1 MMVEKRI
8 GDLFQVRSRFLRS
21 AHLERDFNDP
31 ACLSGYVVTDFTS
44 SCLGYVANGLKPR
57 SGQRAWRLTGD
68 YGSGKSSFALL
79 LAHWFAGRDKTF
91 KTLQPELRE
100 AVDFRRFGIAQRPLF
115 VPVLVTC
122 SRQALGTSI
131 LSSLYQT
138 LVQIYGRGT
147 KRNLVREVERLINS
161 GQEPTDDQIFR
172 LVLETNSRIIA
183 DTKGNGLI
191 LILDELGK
199 FLEFA
204 ALHPQRQD
212 IFLLQRLA
220 EAASRSGDHPLF
232 VVCLLHQGF
241 NAYSDLLNQSAQR
254 EWEKIAGR
262 FEEIVFSQPVDQ
274 IAHVIAS
281 AMNVRTKEI
290 PETASLDLQRAM
302 KQIMERGWFG
312 SSSTKSLL
320 DVITRLYP
328 LHPTVLPILIRTFR
342 RFGQNE
348 RSLFSFLLSNE
359 PFGLQAFSEKSLQ
372 ESDLYRLHDFYDYV
386 RTNFGHRL
394 ALQSYR
400 SHWNLI
406 DSVVESFATEDE
418 LQVKIL
424 KTVGILNL
432 INDGDLVPTEESVV
446 LALSRFHPTERR
458 RVQGTLKKLRKDK
471 GVLYDR
477 GRVRGLCLWPHT
489 SVDLEKA
496 YEDARRVV
504 DDPQHVGSFIKDSLE
519 SLPIVA
525 RRHYIETGNLRHFDV
540 HYCSVNELSGPFER
554 HGIDAD
560 GLIIVPLCET
570 ETERETALEFA
581 KDLSVQERS
590 NCLVA
595 VPCPLNHLASLIQE
609 VQRWEWISTNILE
622 LNADKFARE
631 EVSRQKS
638 AARLQLEKRI
648 QSNVGF
654 KQFTGQMMLEWFH
667 EGRPLRVKDGRELL
681 SILSRI
687 FDKVYDHAPRIQN
700 ELVNRRNLSSA
711 AAAARMRLIERMFT
725 DAETEFLG
733 MIPEKKPPEM
743 SIYLSVLKNTGL
755 HRMQEDR
762 WRIGEPKEDI
772 DKKCNVLPTLR
783 RIRQIV
789 MKKTDSRVNIAA
801 LFAELREPP
810 YGVRDGLIPLF
821 LTAFAIAYEKDVAFY
836 KDGTFLREL
845 NDKAMLVLTKA
856 PERFDIQYCKIEGV
870 RAELFQRLLT
880 VLDIKGTA
888 RREFELLDVVKQLC
902 VFVAQLP
909 TYVLN
914 TKNLSGKTLAV
925 RDAILNARE
934 PAKLIFTELPKACG
948 FEPIQAETSASKP
961 VSVFVKTLKAS
972 LDDLKVAFPELR
984 ERLRHEF
991 RAAFDLPGTFEQF
1004 RTALSA
1010 RSEQILLTITEPKL
1024 RAFCLR
1030 LMDDSLP
1037 ESDWLESVASYLA
1050 LKPPS
1055 TWHDVEEEVFSY
1067 ELSQYAAKFHRVE
1080 SIAFARG
1087 KAPQNSVGVRL
1098 AITQADGVEH
1108 DQVVHYAANEEE
1120 QLQDLQRQFERLLT
1134 KDKRLGLVAASR
1146 AIWTNLAEGEKR
1158 KT

>member
-1 MMVEKRI
+1 MVRKRI
-8 GDLFQVRSRFLRS
+8 SDLFRVKSRFLRS

-31 ACLSGYVVTDFTS
+31 TCLSGYVVTDFTR
-44 SCLGYVANGLKPR
+44 SCLGHVANGLNAR
-57 SGQRAWRLTGD
+57 SGQRAWRMTGD

-79 LAHWFAGRDKTF
+79 LAHWFAGREKPF
-91 KTLQPELRE
+91 PPELSKVVGYRQ
-100 AVDFRRFGIAQRPLF
+100 FGVTRQPDF

-131 LSSLYQT
+131 LRSLHQT
-138 LVQIYGRGT
+138 LAQIYTRRT
-147 KRNLVREVERLINS
+147 KRSLVPEVECLLGA
-161 GQEPTDDQIFR
+161 GQEPADDQIFR
-172 LVLETNSRIIA
+172 LIHEVNSRIIA
-183 DTKGNGLI
+183 DSKGSGLI

-220 EAASRSGDHPLF
+220 EAASRSGDQPLF

-241 NAYSDLLNQSAQR
+241 NAYSDLLSQSAQR

-262 FEEIVFSQPVDQ
+262 FEEIVFNQPIDQ
-274 IAHVIAS
+274 IANVIAS
-281 AMNVRTKEI
+281 AINVRTEQILKTE
-290 PETASLDLQRAM
+290 SLELRQAM

-320 DVITRLYP
+320 AVATRLYP
-328 LHPTVLPILIRTFR
+328 LHPMVLPILIRTFR

-359 PFGLQAFSEKSLQ
+359 PFGLQAFSEKNLQ
-372 ESDLYRLHDFYDYV
+372 EGDLYRLHNFYDYV

-394 ALQSYR
+394 AVQSYR

-432 INDGDLVPTEESVV
+432 INDGDLLPTEESVV
-446 LALSRFHPTERR
+446 SALSRFHHTERKQVQNVLTKLHKDR
-458 RVQGTLKKLRKDK
+458 R
-471 GVLYDR
+471 VLYDR
-477 GRVRGLCLWPHT
+477 GRARGLCLWPHT
-489 SVDLEKA
+489 SIDLEKA
-496 YEDARRVV
+496 YEDASRVV
-504 DDPQHVGSFIKDSLE
+504 DAPQHVGSFIKDSLE
-519 SLPIVA
+519 SRPIVA
-525 RRHYIETGNLRHFDV
+525 RRHYIKTGNLRYFDV
-540 HYCSVNELSGPFER
+540 RYCSVNELSGLFEWCPTV
-554 HGIDAD
+554 AD

-570 ETERETALEFA
+570 VTERETALEFV
-581 KDLSVQERS
+581 KETRVKRHSDW
-590 NCLVA
+590 LVA
-595 VPCPLNHLASLIQE
+595 VSSPLNHLANLVQE
-609 VQRWEWISTNILE
+609 VQRWEWISTNTPE

-631 EVSRQKS
+631 EASRQKA
-638 AARLQLEKRI
+638 AARLQLERRI
-648 QSNVGF
+648 QSYVGF
-654 KQFTGQMMLEWFH
+654 KQFIDQMMLEWFH
-667 EGRPLRVKDGRELL
+667 KGRPLKIKDGRELL
-681 SILSRI
+681 SKLSRI
-687 FDKVYDHAPRIQN
+687 FDEVYNRAPRIHS
-700 ELVNRRNLSSA
+700 ELVNRRSLSSA

-725 DAETEFLG
+725 NAETEFLG

-743 SIYLSVLKNTGL
+743 SMYLSVLKNTGL
-755 HRMQEDR
+755 HDLQENR
-762 WRIGEPKEDI
+762 WRIGEPNNEI
-772 DKKCNVLPTLR
+772 DKKCKVLPTFQ
-783 RIRQIV
+783 RIHEIV
-789 MKKTDSRVNIAA
+789 REKPDSRVNAA
-801 LFAELREPP
+801 FLFAELRNPP
-810 YGVRDGLIPLF
+810 YGVRNGLIPLL
-821 LTAFAIAYEKDVAFY
+821 LTVFAIAHEKDVAFY
-836 KDGTFLREL
+836 KDGTFLHEL
-845 NDKAMLVLTKA
+845 NGETMLLLTKA

-880 VLDIKGTA
+880 VLDIK
-888 RREFELLDVVKQLC
+888 EKVPQKFELLDMVRQLC

-914 TKNLSGKTLAV
+914 TKRLSGTTLAV

-934 PAKLIFTELPKACG
+934 PVKLLFTALPKACG
-948 FEPIQAETSASKP
+948 FEPIRAETSVSKTVP
-961 VSVFVKTLKAS
+961 IFVKALRAA
-972 LDDLKVAFPELR
+972 LDDLKMAFPELQ
-984 ERLRHEF
+984 ERLRKEF
-991 RAAFDLPGTFEQF
+991 RTVFDLPGTFQQF

-1055 TWHDVEEEVFSY
+1055 KWHDAEEEVFSY
-1067 ELSQYAAKFHRVE
+1067 ELSQYSARFHRVE
-1080 SIAFARG
+1080 SVAFAEG
-1087 KAPQNSVGVRL
+1087 KLPKNSVGVRL

-1108 DQVVHYAANEEE
+1108 EQVVYYGPNEEE
-1120 QLQDLQRQFERLLT
+1120 QLQDLQRQIQRLLT

-1146 AIWTNLAEGEKR
+1146 AIRANLEDGEKGEA
-1158 KT
+1158 

>member
-1 MMVEKRI
+1 MVRKKI

-21 AHLERDFNDP
+21 AHLERDFDDP
-31 ACLSGYVVTDFTS
+31 TCLSGYVMTNFTH
-44 SCLGYVANGLKPR
+44 SCLGNVANGLKPR
-57 SGQRAWRLTGD
+57 SGQRAWRMTGD

-79 LAHWFAGRDKTF
+79 LAHWFAGREKIF
-91 KTLQPELRE
+91 PPELRK
-100 AVDFRRFGIAQRPLF
+100 AVDFRQFAVPRRPHF

-131 LSSLYQT
+131 LNSLHET
-138 LVQIYGRGT
+138 LTQIYERGT
-147 KRNLVREVERLINS
+147 KRNLVREVERLLNA

-172 LVLETNSRIIA
+172 LVLEVNSRIIA
-183 DTKGNGLI
+183 DSKGKGLI

-220 EAASRSGDHPLF
+220 EAASRSGDQPLF
-232 VVCLLHQGF
+232 VICLLHQGF
-241 NAYSDLLNQSAQR
+241 NAYSDLLSQSAQR

-262 FEEIVFSQPVDQ
+262 FEEIVFNQPIDQ
-274 IAHVIAS
+274 VANVIA
-281 AMNVRTKEI
+281 AAINVRTREI
-290 PETASLDLQRAM
+290 PKTKSLELRQAM
-302 KQIMERGWFG
+302 EQVMAQGWFG

-320 DVITRLYP
+320 AVANRLYP

-348 RSLFSFLLSNE
+348 RSLFSFLMSNE
-359 PFGLQAFSEKSLQ
+359 PFGLQAFSEESLQ
-372 ESDLYRLHDFYDYV
+372 EGNLYRLHNFYDYV

-394 ALQSYR
+394 AIQSYR

-432 INDGDLVPTEESVV
+432 INDGDLLPTEESVV
-446 LALSRFHPTERR
+446 LALARFHPTERK
-458 RVQGTLKKLRKDK
+458 RVQNTLKKFHKDRR
-471 GVLYDR
+471 VLYDR
-477 GRVRGLCLWPHT
+477 GRARGLCLWPHT

-496 YEDARRVV
+496 YEDACRFV
-504 DDPQHVGSFIKDSLE
+504 DAPQHVGSLIKDSLE
-519 SLPIVA
+519 SRPLVA

-540 HYCSVNELSGPFER
+540 RYCSVHELSGLFER
-554 HGIDAD
+554 HLTNAD

-570 ETERETALEFA
+570 PTERETALEFV
-581 KDLSVQERS
+581 KELRVKQHS
-590 NCLVA
+590 NWLVA
-595 VPCPLNHLASLIQE
+595 VPCPLNHLTNLVQE
-609 VQRWEWISTNILE
+609 VQRWEWIFTNTPE

-631 EVSRQKS
+631 EVSRQKA

-648 QSNVGF
+648 QSYVGF
-654 KQFTGQMMLEWFH
+654 KTFTGQMMLEWFH
-667 EGRPLRVKDGRELL
+667 EGLPLKIKDGRELL
-681 SILSRI
+681 STLSRI
-687 FDKVYDHAPRIQN
+687 FDKVYDHAPRIHS

-711 AAAARMRLIERMFT
+711 AAAARMRLIERMLT
-725 DAETEFLG
+725 NPGIKFLG

-743 SIYLSVLKNTGL
+743 SMYLSVLENTGL
-755 HRMQEDR
+755 HHMEENR
-762 WRIGEPKEDI
+762 WRIGEPNNEI
-772 DKKCNVLPTLR
+772 DKKCNVLPTVQ
-783 RIRQIV
+783 RIREIV
-789 MKKTDSRVNIAA
+789 LEKPDSRVNIAS
-801 LFAELREPP
+801 LFTELRKPP

-821 LTAFAIAYEKDVAFY
+821 LTVFAIAHEKDVAFY

-845 NDKAMLVLTKA
+845 TGETMLVLTKA

-880 VLDIKGTA
+880 ALDVRGAA
-888 RREFELLDVVKQLC
+888 RREFELLDMVKQLC
-902 VFVAQLP
+902 IFVAQLP

-914 TKNLSGKTLAV
+914 TKKLSGTTLAV
-925 RDAILNARE
+925 RDTILNARE
-934 PAKLIFTELPKACG
+934 PVKLLFTELPKACG
-948 FEPIQAETSASKP
+948 FEPVQAETTASKTVP
-961 VSVFVKTLKAS
+961 VFVKALRAA
-972 LDDLKVAFPELR
+972 LDDLKVAFPELQD
-984 ERLRHEF
+984 RLRKEL

-1004 RTALSA
+1004 RTALST

-1037 ESDWLESVASYLA
+1037 ESDWLESIASYLA

-1055 TWHDVEEEVFSY
+1055 KWHDEEEDFFSY
-1067 ELSQYAAKFHRVE
+1067 ELSQYVARFHRVE
-1080 SIAFARG
+1080 SIAFAGG
-1087 KAPQNSVGVRL
+1087 KARKNSVGVRL
-1098 AITQADGVEH
+1098 AITQANGVEH
-1108 DQVVHYAANEEE
+1108 EQVVHYAANEED
-1120 QLQDLQRQFERLLT
+1120 QLQDLQKQFERLLS
-1134 KDKRLGLVAASR
+1134 KDKRLGLVAVSR
-1146 AIWTNLAEGEKR
+1146 AIWTNLPEEEKR
-1158 KT
+1158 KA

>member
-1 MMVEKRI
+1 MT
-8 GDLFQVRSRFLRS
+8 
-21 AHLERDFNDP
+21 N
-31 ACLSGYVVTDFTS
+31 FTR
-44 SCLGYVANGLKPR
+44 SCLGNLANGLKPR
-57 SGQRAWRLTGD
+57 SGQRAWRMTGD

-79 LAHWFAGRDKTF
+79 LAHCFAGREKTF
-91 KTLQPELRE
+91 PSELRK
-100 AVDFRRFGIAQRPLF
+100 AVDFRQFGVRGRPHF

-138 LVQIYGRGT
+138 LTQIYRRGT
-147 KRNLVREVERLINS
+147 KIRLVREVERLLNS

-172 LVLETNSRIIA
+172 LVLEVNSRIIA

-220 EAASRSGDHPLF
+220 EAASRSGDQPLF
-232 VVCLLHQGF
+232 VICLLHQGF
-241 NAYSDLLNQSAQR
+241 NAYSDLLSQSAQR

-262 FEEIVFSQPVDQ
+262 FEEIVFNQPIDQ
-274 IAHVIAS
+274 IANVIAS
-281 AMNVRTKEI
+281 AMNVRTRGVPQAE
-290 PETASLDLQRAM
+290 SLELRQAM
-302 KQIMERGWFG
+302 KQIMATGWFG

-320 DVITRLYP
+320 DVVTRLYP
-328 LHPTVLPILIRTFR
+328 IHPTVLPILIRTFR

-372 ESDLYRLHDFYDYV
+372 EGELYRLHHFYDYV

-394 ALQSYR
+394 AFQSYR

-424 KTVGILNL
+424 KTVGVLNL

-446 LALSRFHPTERR
+446 LALSRFQPAERK
-458 RVQGTLKKLRKDK
+458 RVQSTLKKLHKDR

-489 SVDLEKA
+489 SADLEKA

-504 DDPQHVGSFIKDSLE
+504 DAPQHVGSLIKDSLE
-519 SLPIVA
+519 SRPIVA

-540 HYCSVNELSGPFER
+540 HYCSVNELSGLFELNVTT
-554 HGIDAD
+554 AD

-570 ETERETALEFA
+570 TTERKTALEFA
-581 KDLSVQERS
+581 KDPSVQERS
-590 NCLVA
+590 NWLVA
-595 VPCPLNHLASLIQE
+595 VPCPLNHLASLVQE
-609 VQRWEWISTNILE
+609 FQRWEWISTNILE

-631 EVSRQKS
+631 EVSRQKA
-638 AARLQLEKRI
+638 AARLQLDKRI
-648 QSNVGF
+648 QSYVGF

-667 EGRPLRVKDGRELL
+667 EGRPLKMKDGRELL
-681 SILSRI
+681 SRLSRI
-687 FDKVYDHAPRIQN
+687 CDEVYNCAPRIQN

-725 DAETEFLG
+725 EPGTKFLG

-743 SIYLSVLKNTGL
+743 SMYLSVLKSTGL
-755 HRMQEDR
+755 HHVQEDR
-762 WRIGEPKEDI
+762 WRIGAPNDEI
-772 DKKCNVLPTLR
+772 DEKCNVLPTLQ
-783 RIRQIV
+783 RIRELV
-789 MKKTDSRVNIAA
+789 MDKADSRVNMAL
-801 LFAELREPP
+801 LFAELRRPP
-810 YGVRDGLIPLF
+810 YGVRDGLIPLL
-821 LTAFAIAYEKDVAFY
+821 LTVFAIAYEKDVAFY

-845 NDKAMLVLTKA
+845 NGGAMLLLTKA
-856 PERFDIQYCKIEGV
+856 PERFDIQYCKMEGV
-870 RAELFQRLLT
+870 RAELFQRLLN
-880 VLDIKGTA
+880 VLDIKGSA
-888 RREFELLDVVKQLC
+888 QREFELLDVVKQLC

-914 TKNLSGKTLAV
+914 TKKLSGKTLAV

-934 PAKLIFTELPKACG
+934 PAKLLFTELPKACG
-948 FEPIQAETSASKP
+948 FEPIQAETLTSKP
-961 VSVFVKTLKAS
+961 VSVFVKTLKAA

-991 RAAFDLPGTFEQF
+991 RAAFDLPGTFQQF
-1004 RTALSA
+1004 KTALSA

-1037 ESDWLESVASYLA
+1037 ETDWLESVASYLA

-1055 TWHDVEEEVFSY
+1055 KWHDVEEEVFSY
-1067 ELSQYAAKFHRVE
+1067 ELNQYAVRFHRVE
-1080 SIAFARG
+1080 SIAFAGG
-1087 KAPQNSVGVRL
+1087 KLPKNSIGVRL

-1108 DQVVHYAANEEE
+1108 EQVVHYAPTEED
-1120 QLQDLQRQFERLLT
+1120 QLQDLQRQFESLLT

-1146 AIWTNLAEGEKR
+1146 AISKNLVDGEKG
-1158 KT
+1158 KA

>member
-1 MMVEKRI
+1 MMVRKRI
-8 GDLFQVRSRFLRS
+8 GDLFRVKSRFLRS

-31 ACLSGYVVTDFTS
+31 TCLSGYVATNFTR

-57 SGQRAWRLTGD
+57 SGQRAWRMNGD

-79 LAHWFAGRDKTF
+79 LAHWFAGREKIF
-91 KTLQPELRE
+91 PPELRK
-100 AVDFRRFGIAQRPLF
+100 AVDFRQFGVTRRPHF
-115 VPVLVTC
+115 IPVLVTC

-131 LSSLYQT
+131 LSSLHQT
-138 LVQIYGRGT
+138 LTQIYGRGT
-147 KRNLVREVERLINS
+147 KKNLLLKVQRLLDV
-161 GQEPTDDQIFR
+161 GEEPTDDQIFQ
-172 LVLETNSRIIA
+172 LVLEVNSRIIA
-183 DTKGNGLI
+183 DSKGKGLI

-204 ALHPQRQD
+204 ALQPQRQD

-220 EAASRSGDHPLF
+220 EAASRSGDQPLF

-241 NAYSDLLNQSAQR
+241 NAYSDLLSQSAQR

-262 FEEIVFSQPVDQ
+262 FEEIVFNQPIDQ
-274 IAHVIAS
+274 VANVIAS
-281 AMNVRTKEI
+281 AINVRTRGI
-290 PETASLDLQRAM
+290 PQAVSLELRQAM
-302 KQIMERGWFG
+302 EQIMVQGWFG

-320 DVITRLYP
+320 AVATRLYP

-348 RSLFSFLLSNE
+348 RSLFSFLMSNE
-359 PFGLQAFSEKSLQ
+359 PFGLQAFSERSLH
-372 ESDLYRLHDFYDYV
+372 EGDLYRLHNFYDYV

-394 ALQSYR
+394 AVQSYR

-432 INDGDLVPTEESVV
+432 INDGDLVPTGESVV
-446 LALSRFHPTERR
+446 LALSRFDPTEQEL
-458 RVQGTLKKLRKDK
+458 VQSTLKRLHKDR

-477 GRVRGLCLWPHT
+477 GRACGLCLWPHT

-496 YEDARRVV
+496 YEDAGQVV
-504 DDPQHVGSFIKDSLE
+504 DAPQHVGGFIKDSLE
-519 SLPIVA
+519 SRPIVA

-540 HYCSVNELSGPFER
+540 RYCSVNELSDLGER
-554 HGIDAD
+554 HLTVAD

-570 ETERETALEFA
+570 PTERETALEFV
-581 KDLSVQERS
+581 KKPKVKQRS
-590 NCLVA
+590 NWLVA
-595 VPCPLNHLASLIQE
+595 VPCPLNHLASLVQE
-609 VQRWEWISTNILE
+609 VQRWEWIATNVLE

-631 EVSRQKS
+631 EASRQKA

-648 QSNVGF
+648 QSYVGF

-667 EGRPLRVKDGRELL
+667 KGRPLKIKDGRELL
-681 SILSRI
+681 STLSRI
-687 FDKVYDHAPRIQN
+687 FDRVYNSAPRIHN
-700 ELVNRRNLSSA
+700 ELVNRRSLSSA

-725 DAETEFLG
+725 KVGEEFLG
-733 MIPEKKPPEM
+733 MIPAKKPPEM
-743 SIYLSVLKNTGL
+743 SMYLSVLKNTGL
-755 HRMQEDR
+755 HHMRAGC
-762 WRIGEPKEDI
+762 WRIGKPHYKI

-783 RIRQIV
+783 RIREIV
-789 MKKTDSRVNIAA
+789 LEKPDSRVNIAL
-801 LFAELREPP
+801 LFAELRKPP
-810 YGVRDGLIPLF
+810 YGVRDGLIPLL
-821 LTAFAIAYEKDVAFY
+821 LTVFAIAHEKDVAFY
-836 KDGTFLREL
+836 KDRTFLREL
-845 NDKAMLVLTKA
+845 NGEAMLLLTKA

-880 VLDIKGTA
+880 VLDIKGPVQ
-888 RREFELLDVVKQLC
+888 RDFELLDVVRQLC

-914 TKNLSGKTLAV
+914 TKKLSGTTLAV

-934 PAKLIFTELPKACG
+934 PVKLLFTALPKACG
-948 FEPIQAETSASKP
+948 FEPIRAETSVSKAVP
-961 VSVFVKTLKAS
+961 AFVKTLKVA
-972 LDDLKVAFPELR
+972 LDDLKMAFPELQ
-984 ERLRHEF
+984 ERLRKEF
-991 RAAFDLPGTFEQF
+991 RAAFDLPGTFQQF

-1055 TWHDVEEEVFSY
+1055 KWHDEEEEVFSY
-1067 ELSQYAAKFHRVE
+1067 ELSQYAARFHRVE
-1080 SIAFARG
+1080 SIAFVSG
-1087 KAPQNSVGVRL
+1087 KLPKDSVGVRL
-1098 AITQADGVEH
+1098 AITRSDGVEH
-1108 DQVVHYAANEEE
+1108 EQVVHYAPNEED
-1120 QLQDLQRQFERLLT
+1120 QLQDLQRQFEGLLT
-1134 KDKRLGLVAASR
+1134 KDKRLGLVAVSR
-1146 AIWTNLAEGEKR
+1146 AISKNLVDREKG
-1158 KT
+1158 KA